1 MYRVLKFG
9 GSSVADATHISQV
22 LDIVEAELP
31 KGQVVLVASAISG
44 ATDALLGGNQEALA
58 ALENR
63 HLKIVQ
69 RLFTG
74 NERNQAADEIR
85 SLFARMRQAP
95 EDERVTFGEIFSTRI
110 IERKLKV
117 DGIRSQWL
125 DSRKLIIKGD
135 RDATRENILAAF
147 SDAQKTVSSTESD
160 KTFSTFSGEKVLVR
174 EVRNSF
180 PLAEIEVFVAPG
192 FICGTKDGGVSTLGR
207 GGSDYSAAIYAA
219 ALKADSLQIWTDV
232 PGIMTANPRQ
242 VPAARTIP
250 EMSYKSALEM
260 AQNGAKVLY
269 APTVA
274 PAMEA
279 GIAIEVRNTFAPNGG
294 KTVISDKA
302 PDTLG
307 LASAKTEDG
316 LVAITLVGSTD
327 RAEAAKSLKAA
338 GIAPRSMEAIERNLR
353 IKVLPEVENPALRA
367 LHRTFFET
375 LPQKEISLFIAG
387 AGAVGKALLELIGR
401 SAETVAARTGK
412 RLKVIGLG
420 RSSGYNIDLKGIT
433 SLETPLQ
440 GDYIDEICSVAPRGS
455 VFVDCTGSETIHQ
468 RYEQLLRR
476 GINIVSSN
484 RRSFAIPYVEYASM
498 HAAARESGAFLRYET
513 TVGSAL
519 PVLDSIA
526 RGTNS
531 CEEVLS
537 LEAVVSCT
545 LNQILGTYGSDGRSF
560 ASLVR
565 AAQDEGLTEADP
577 RADLI
582 GRDALRKLLIL
593 AREAGVQLEEAD
605 VKVEPIIPLSMVDVP
620 LDEFYKGLEAMEPS
634 FREAYLG
641 AAREGCRLLFVASLE
656 KTSGIGQ
663 GTSPDGIGPGGFG
676 PGIGPAGYRSCI
688 CVRQIP
694 ENHPAYHLKGTENA
708 IMIRSSFHPL
718 PIVIEGPGEGALQAA
733 SSILNDILR

>member
-22 LDIVEAELP
+22 LDIVEAQMPL
-31 KGQVVLVASAISG
+31 GQIVLVASAISG
-44 ATDALLGGNQEALA
+44 ATDALLGGDAEALD
-58 ALENR
+58 ALEKR

-74 NERNQAADEIR
+74 SERADASDEIR
-85 SLFARMRQAP
+85 SLFAQMRQAP
-95 EDERVTFGEIFSTRI
+95 EEERVTFGEIFSTRI

-117 DGIRSQWL
+117 DGICTQWM
-125 DSRKLIIKGD
+125 DSRRLIIKGD
-135 RDATRENILAAF
+135 RDATRNNILNAF
-147 SDAQKTVSSTESD
+147 DNVTRREPDISPVEQKRN
-160 KTFSTFSGEKVLVR
+160 VR
-174 EVRNSF
+174 
-180 PLAEIEVFVAPG
+180 VFVAPG
-192 FICGTKDGGVSTLGR
+192 FICGTPEGGVSTLGR

-219 ALKADSLQIWTDV
+219 ALKAESLQIWTDV

-250 EMSYKSALEM
+250 EMSYKSALAM
-260 AQNGAKVLY
+260 AENGAKVLY

-274 PAMEA
+274 PAMEG
-279 GIAIEVRNTFAPNGG
+279 GIAIEVRNTFAPGGG

-307 LASAKTEDG
+307 LASAKTENG
-316 LVAITLVGSTD
+316 QVAITLVGSTD
-327 RAEAAKSLKAA
+327 KAEAAKSLKAA
-338 GIAPRSMEAIERNLR
+338 GVAPKSIEPQDGNLR
-353 IKVLPEVENPALRA
+353 IVVRPEVENPALRA

-375 LPQKEISLFIAG
+375 LPQTEISLFIAG

-401 SAETVAARTGK
+401 SAETVAQRTGK
-412 RLKVIGLG
+412 SLKVIGIG

-433 SLETPLQ
+433 TLETPLQ
-440 GDYIDEICSVAPRGS
+440 GDYVDEICSVAPRGS
-455 VFVDCTGSETIHQ
+455 VFVDCTPSETIHQ

-545 LNQILGTYGSDGRSF
+545 LNQILGQYGSDGRSF

-605 VKVEPIIPLSMVDVP
+605 VKVEPIIPLELVDVP
-620 LDEFYKGLEAMEPS
+620 LEEFYAKLEAMES
-634 FREAYLG
+634 QFREAYLG

-656 KTSGIGQ
+656 KADS
-663 GTSPDGIGPGGFG
+663 
-676 PGIGPAGYRSCI
+676 GYRSCI
-688 CVRQIP
+688 CVKQIP

>member
-1 MYRVLKFG
+1 MPFFCYICKMMYRVLKFG

-22 LDIVEAELP
+22 LDIVEAQMPL
-31 KGQVVLVASAISG
+31 GQIVLVASAISG
-44 ATDALLGGNQEALA
+44 ATDALLGGDADALEAL
-58 ALENR
+58 EKR

-74 NERNQAADEIR
+74 SERADAADEIR
-85 SLFARMRQAP
+85 ALFAQMRQAP
-95 EDERVTFGEIFSTRI
+95 EGERVTFGEIFSTRI

-117 DGIRSQWL
+117 DGIRTQWM

-135 RDATRENILAAF
+135 RNASRNNILNAF
-147 SDAQKTVSSTESD
+147 DNVARRDV
-160 KTFSTFSGEKVLVR
+160 
-174 EVRNSF
+174 
-180 PLAEIEVFVAPG
+180 EVFVAPG
-192 FICGTKDGGVSTLGR
+192 FICGTPEGGVSTLGR

-219 ALKADSLQIWTDV
+219 ALKAESLQIWTDV

-250 EMSYKSALEM
+250 EMSYKSALAM
-260 AQNGAKVLY
+260 AENGAKVLY

-279 GIAIEVRNTFAPNGG
+279 GIAIEVRNTFAPGGG

-307 LASAKTEDG
+307 LASAKTENG
-316 LVAITLVGSTD
+316 QVAITLVGSTD

-338 GIAPRSMEAIERNLR
+338 GVAPKSIEESAGNLR
-353 IKVLPEVENPALRA
+353 IVVRPEVENPALRA

-375 LPQKEISLFIAG
+375 LPQTEISLFIAG

-401 SAETVAARTGK
+401 SAETVAQRTGK
-412 RLKVIGLG
+412 SLKVIGIG

-433 SLETPLQ
+433 TLETPLQ

-455 VFVDCTGSETIHQ
+455 VFVDCTPSETIHQ

-545 LNQILGTYGSDGRSF
+545 LNQILGQYGSDGRSF

-593 AREAGVQLEEAD
+593 SREAGVQLEEAD
-605 VKVEPIIPLSMVDVP
+605 VKVEPIIPLELVDVP
-620 LDEFYKGLEAMEPS
+620 LEEFYAKLEAMEPQ

-656 KTSGIGQ
+656 KA
-663 GTSPDGIGPGGFG
+663 DK
-676 PGIGPAGYRSCI
+676 GYLSCI
-688 CVRQIP
+688 CVKQIP

-718 PIVIEGPGEGALQAA
+718 PIVIECPGEGALQAA

>member
-22 LDIVEAELP
+22 LDIVEAEMP

-44 ATDALLGGNQEALA
+44 ATDILLGGNPEALT

-74 NERNQAADEIR
+74 SERVDAADEIR
-85 SLFARMRQAP
+85 RLFAQMRQSP
-95 EDERVTFGEIFSTRI
+95 QEERVTFGEIFSTRI
-110 IERKLKV
+110 IERKLRV
-117 DGIRSQWL
+117 DGVRSQWL

-135 RDATRENILAAF
+135 RKATRENIRTIFEISPRATL
-147 SDAQKTVSSTESD
+147 
-160 KTFSTFSGEKVLVR
+160 G
-174 EVRNSF
+174 RNDN
-180 PLAEIEVFVAPG
+180 PVQVFVAPG
-192 FICGTKDGGVSTLGR
+192 FICGTPDGGVSTLGR

-279 GIAIEVRNTFAPNGG
+279 GIAIEVRNTVAPSGG

-327 RAEAAKSLKAA
+327 KAEAAKALKAA
-338 GIAPRSMEAIERNLR
+338 GVAPRKMEEQGGNLR
-353 IKVLPEVENPALRA
+353 ILVLPEVENPALRA
-367 LHRTFFET
+367 LHRAFFET
-375 LPQKEISLFIAG
+375 LPQKEVSLFIAG

-401 SAETVAARTGK
+401 SEETVAARTGK

-433 SLETPLQ
+433 STDTPLQ

-531 CEEVLS
+531 CEEVLA

-545 LNQILGTYGSDGRSF
+545 LNQILGQYGSDGRSF
-560 ASLVR
+560 ASLVK

-605 VKVEPIIPLSMVDVP
+605 VKVEPIIPLELVDVP
-620 LDEFYKGLEAMEPS
+620 LEEFYAKLEAMEPS

-656 KTSGIGQ
+656 KS
-663 GTSPDGIGPGGFG
+663 DN
-676 PGIGPAGYRSCI
+676 GYLSCI
-688 CVRQIP
+688 CVKQIP

-718 PIVIEGPGEGALQAA
+718 PIVIEGPGEGAVQAA

>member
-1 MYRVLKFG
+1 M
-9 GSSVADATHISQV
+9 
-22 LDIVEAELP
+22 
-31 KGQVVLVASAISG
+31 
-44 ATDALLGGNQEALA
+44 
-58 ALENR
+58 
-63 HLKIVQ
+63 
-69 RLFTG
+69 
-74 NERNQAADEIR
+74 
-85 SLFARMRQAP
+85 
-95 EDERVTFGEIFSTRI
+95 
-110 IERKLKV
+110 
-117 DGIRSQWL
+117 RSQWL

-135 RDATRENILAAF
+135 REATRENILAAF
-147 SDAQKTVSSTESD
+147 EISQLRPSGSARNDNPVISTERSERRD
-160 KTFSTFSGEKVLVR
+160 PSAVQ
-174 EVRNSF
+174 
-180 PLAEIEVFVAPG
+180 VFVAPG
-192 FICGTKDGGVSTLGR
+192 FICGTPEGGVSTLGR

-279 GIAIEVRNTFAPNGG
+279 GIAIEVRNTFAPAGG

-327 RAEAAKSLKAA
+327 KAEAAKALKAA
-338 GIAPRSMEAIERNLR
+338 GVAPRKMEEQSGNLR
-353 IKVLPEVENPALRA
+353 ILVLPEVENPALRA
-367 LHRTFFET
+367 LHRAFFET
-375 LPQKEISLFIAG
+375 LPQKEVCLFIAG

-401 SAETVAARTGK
+401 SEETVAARTGK

-420 RSSGYNIDLKGIT
+420 RSSGYNIDLKGISST
-433 SLETPLQ
+433 ETPLQ

-531 CEEVLS
+531 CEEVLA

-545 LNQILGTYGSDGRSF
+545 LNQILGQYGSDGRSF
-560 ASLVR
+560 ASLVK

-605 VKVEPIIPLSMVDVP
+605 VKVEPIIPLELVDVP
-620 LDEFYKGLEAMEPS
+620 LEKFYTMLEAMEPS

-656 KTSGIGQ
+656 KTDSG
-663 GTSPDGIGPGGFG
+663 
-676 PGIGPAGYRSCI
+676 YLSCI
-688 CVRQIP
+688 CVKQIP

>member
-44 ATDALLGGNQEALA
+44 ATDTLLGGDEAA
-58 ALENR
+58 MDALEKR

-74 NERNQAADEIR
+74 SERDQAADEIR
-85 SLFARMRQAP
+85 SLFAQMHQAP
-95 EDERVTFGEIFSTRI
+95 EEERVTFGEIFSTRI
-110 IERKLKV
+110 IERKLRV

-125 DSRKLIIKGD
+125 DSRRLIIKGD
-135 RDATRENILAAF
+135 REATRGNIQRAF
-147 SDAQKTVSSTESD
+147 ADTA
-160 KTFSTFSGEKVLVR
+160 
-174 EVRNSF
+174 EVY
-180 PLAEIEVFVAPG
+180 VAPG

-250 EMSYKSALEM
+250 EMSYKTALVM
-260 AQNGAKVLY
+260 ASSGAKVLY

-307 LASAKTEDG
+307 LASAKTDDG
-316 LVAITLVGSTD
+316 MVVITLVGSTD
-327 RAEAAKSLKAA
+327 KAEASKALKSA
-338 GIAPRSMEAIERNLR
+338 GIAPRSIETKDGSLR
-353 IKVLPEVENPALRA
+353 ITLKSEVENPALNA

-375 LPQKEISLFIAG
+375 LPQKEICLFIAG

-401 SAETVAARTGK
+401 SQETVAERTGK
-412 RLKVIGLG
+412 CLKVIGLG
-420 RSSGYNIDLKGIT
+420 RSNGYNIDLKGIT
-433 SLETPLQ
+433 SAETPLE

-455 VFVDCTGSETIHQ
+455 VFVDCTGSETIHL

-593 AREAGVQLEEAD
+593 GREAGVQLEEAD
-605 VKVEPIIPLSMVDVP
+605 VRVEPIIPLSMVDMP
-620 LDEFYKGLEAMEPS
+620 LEEFYKELEAMEPS

-656 KTSGIGQ
+656 KA
-663 GTSPDGIGPGGFG
+663 DDPGNADSV
-676 PGIGPAGYRSCI
+676 IGPAGYHSCI
-688 CVRQIP
+688 CVKRIP

>member
-22 LDIVEAELP
+22 LDIVEAEMP

-44 ATDALLGGNQEALA
+44 ATDILLGGDPEALE

-74 NERNQAADEIR
+74 SERVDAADEIR
-85 SLFARMRQAP
+85 SLFAQMRQAP
-95 EDERVTFGEIFSTRI
+95 QEERVTFGEIFSTRI
-110 IERKLKV
+110 IERKLRV
-117 DGIRSQWL
+117 DGVRSQWL

-135 RDATRENILAAF
+135 RKATRENIRTIFEISPRATL
-147 SDAQKTVSSTESD
+147 
-160 KTFSTFSGEKVLVR
+160 G
-174 EVRNSF
+174 RNDN
-180 PLAEIEVFVAPG
+180 PVQVFVAPG
-192 FICGTKDGGVSTLGR
+192 FICGTPEGGVSTLGR

-279 GIAIEVRNTFAPNGG
+279 GIAIEVRNTFAPAGG

-327 RAEAAKSLKAA
+327 KAEAAKALKAA
-338 GIAPRSMEAIERNLR
+338 GVAPRKMEEQGGNLC
-353 IKVLPEVENPALRA
+353 ILVLPEVENPALRA
-367 LHRTFFET
+367 LHRAFFET
-375 LPQKEISLFIAG
+375 LPQKEVSLFIAG
-387 AGAVGKALLELIGR
+387 VGAVGKALLELIGR

-433 SLETPLQ
+433 STETPLQ

-531 CEEVLS
+531 CEEVLA

-545 LNQILGTYGSDGRSF
+545 LNQILGQYGSDGRSF
-560 ASLVR
+560 ASLVK

-605 VKVEPIIPLSMVDVP
+605 VKVEPIIPLNLVDVP
-620 LDEFYKGLEAMEPS
+620 LETFYAKLEAMEPS

-656 KTSGIGQ
+656 KSESGYN
-663 GTSPDGIGPGGFG
+663 S
-676 PGIGPAGYRSCI
+676 SI
-688 CVRQIP
+688 CVKQIP

>member
-1 MYRVLKFG
+1 
-9 GSSVADATHISQV
+9 
-22 LDIVEAELP
+22 
-31 KGQVVLVASAISG
+31 
-44 ATDALLGGNQEALA
+44 
-58 ALENR
+58 
-63 HLKIVQ
+63 
-69 RLFTG
+69 
-74 NERNQAADEIR
+74 
-85 SLFARMRQAP
+85 MRQAP
-95 EDERVTFGEIFSTRI
+95 QEERVTFGEIFSTRI
-110 IERKLKV
+110 IERKLRV
-117 DGIRSQWL
+117 DGVRSQWL

-135 RDATRENILAAF
+135 RKATRDNICTAVTG
-147 SDAQKTVSSTESD
+147 DY
-160 KTFSTFSGEKVLVR
+160 
-174 EVRNSF
+174 
-180 PLAEIEVFVAPG
+180 EVFVAPG
-192 FICGTKDGGVSTLGR
+192 FICGTPEGGVSTLGR

-279 GIAIEVRNTFAPNGG
+279 GIAIEVRNTFAPSGG

-327 RAEAAKSLKAA
+327 KAEAAKALKAA
-338 GIAPRSMEAIERNLR
+338 GVAPRKMEEQGGNLR
-353 IKVLPEVENPALRA
+353 ILVLPEVENPALRA

-375 LPQKEISLFIAG
+375 LPQKEVSLFIAG
-387 AGAVGKALLELIGR
+387 VGAVGKALLELIGR
-401 SAETVAARTGK
+401 SEETVAARTGK

-433 SLETPLQ
+433 STETPLQ

-531 CEEVLS
+531 CEEVLA

-545 LNQILGTYGSDGRSF
+545 LNQILGQYGSDGRSF
-560 ASLVR
+560 ASLVK

-605 VKVEPIIPLSMVDVP
+605 VKVEPIIPLELVDVP
-620 LDEFYKGLEAMEPS
+620 LEEFYAKLEAMEPQ

-656 KTSGIGQ
+656 KA
-663 GTSPDGIGPGGFG
+663 DE
-676 PGIGPAGYRSCI
+676 GYLSCI
-688 CVRQIP
+688 CVKQIP

>member
-1 MYRVLKFG
+1 MMYRVLKFG

-22 LDIVEAELP
+22 LDIVEAQMPL
-31 KGQVVLVASAISG
+31 GQIVLVASAISG
-44 ATDALLGGNQEALA
+44 ATDALLGGDADALEAL
-58 ALENR
+58 EKR

-74 NERNQAADEIR
+74 SERADAADEIR
-85 SLFARMRQAP
+85 ALFAQMRQAP
-95 EDERVTFGEIFSTRI
+95 EGERVTFGEIFSTRI

-117 DGIRSQWL
+117 DGIRTQWM

-135 RDATRENILAAF
+135 RDATRNNILDAF
-147 SDAQKTVSSTESD
+147 EISPRGSSSL
-160 KTFSTFSGEKVLVR
+160 G
-174 EVRNSF
+174 RNDN
-180 PLAEIEVFVAPG
+180 PVQVFVAPG

-250 EMSYKSALEM
+250 EMSYKSALAM
-260 AQNGAKVLY
+260 AENGAKVLY

-279 GIAIEVRNTFAPNGG
+279 GIAIEVRNTFAPGGG

-307 LASAKTEDG
+307 LASAKTENG
-316 LVAITLVGSTD
+316 QVAITLVGSTD

-338 GIAPRSMEAIERNLR
+338 GVAPKSIEESGDNLR
-353 IKVLPEVENPALRA
+353 ITVRPEVENPALRA

-375 LPQKEISLFIAG
+375 LPQTEISLFIAG

-401 SAETVAARTGK
+401 SAETVATRTGK
-412 RLKVIGLG
+412 SLKVIGIG
-420 RSSGYNIDLKGIT
+420 RSSGYNIDQKGIT

-455 VFVDCTGSETIHQ
+455 VFVDCTPSETIHQ

-545 LNQILGTYGSDGRSF
+545 LNQILGQYGSDGRSF

-593 AREAGVQLEEAD
+593 SREAGVQLEEAD
-605 VKVEPIIPLSMVDVP
+605 VKVEPIIPLELVDVP
-620 LDEFYKGLEAMEPS
+620 LEEFYAKLEAMEPQ

-656 KTSGIGQ
+656 KA
-663 GTSPDGIGPGGFG
+663 DK
-676 PGIGPAGYRSCI
+676 GYLSFI
-688 CVRQIP
+688 CVKQIP

>member
-1 MYRVLKFG
+1 MMYRVLKFG

-22 LDIVEAELP
+22 LDIVEAQMPL
-31 KGQVVLVASAISG
+31 GQIVLVASAISG
-44 ATDALLGGNQEALA
+44 ATDALLGGDADVLEAL
-58 ALENR
+58 EKR

-74 NERNQAADEIR
+74 SERADAADEIR
-85 SLFARMRQAP
+85 ALFAQMRQAP
-95 EDERVTFGEIFSTRI
+95 EGERVTFGEIFSTRI

-117 DGIRSQWL
+117 DGIRTQWM

-135 RDATRENILAAF
+135 RNASRNNILNAF
-147 SDAQKTVSSTESD
+147 DNVARRDV
-160 KTFSTFSGEKVLVR
+160 
-174 EVRNSF
+174 
-180 PLAEIEVFVAPG
+180 EVFVAPG
-192 FICGTKDGGVSTLGR
+192 FICGTPEGGVSTLGR

-219 ALKADSLQIWTDV
+219 ALKAESLQIWTDV

-250 EMSYKSALEM
+250 EMSYKSALAM
-260 AQNGAKVLY
+260 AENGAKVLY

-279 GIAIEVRNTFAPNGG
+279 GIAIEVRNTFAPGGG

-307 LASAKTEDG
+307 LASAKTENG
-316 LVAITLVGSTD
+316 QVAITLVGSTD

-338 GIAPRSMEAIERNLR
+338 GVAPKSIEESAGNLR
-353 IKVLPEVENPALRA
+353 IVVRPEVENPALRA

-375 LPQKEISLFIAG
+375 LPQTEISLFIAG

-401 SAETVAARTGK
+401 SAETVATRTGK
-412 RLKVIGLG
+412 SLKVIGIG

-433 SLETPLQ
+433 TLETPLQ

-455 VFVDCTGSETIHQ
+455 VFVDCTPSETIHQ

-545 LNQILGTYGSDGRSF
+545 LNQILGQYGSDGRSF

-593 AREAGVQLEEAD
+593 SREAGVQLEEAD
-605 VKVEPIIPLSMVDVP
+605 VKVEPIIPLELVDVP
-620 LDEFYKGLEAMEPS
+620 LEEFYAKLEAMEPQ

-656 KTSGIGQ
+656 KA
-663 GTSPDGIGPGGFG
+663 DK
-676 PGIGPAGYRSCI
+676 GYLSCI
-688 CVRQIP
+688 CVKQIP

>member
-22 LDIVEAELP
+22 LDIVEAQMPL
-31 KGQVVLVASAISG
+31 GRIVLVASAISG
-44 ATDALLGGNQEALA
+44 ATDALLGGDAEALD
-58 ALENR
+58 ALEKR

-74 NERNQAADEIR
+74 SERADAADEIR
-85 SLFARMRQAP
+85 GLFAQMRQAP
-95 EDERVTFGEIFSTRI
+95 EGERVTFGEIFSTRI

-117 DGIRSQWL
+117 DGICTQWM
-125 DSRKLIIKGD
+125 DSRRLIIKGD
-135 RDATRENILAAF
+135 RDATRNNILNAF
-147 SDAQKTVSSTESD
+147 DNVA
-160 KTFSTFSGEKVLVR
+160 R
-174 EVRNSF
+174 RNV
-180 PLAEIEVFVAPG
+180 EVFVAPG
-192 FICGTKDGGVSTLGR
+192 FICGTPEGGVSTLGR

-219 ALKADSLQIWTDV
+219 ALKAESLQIWTDV

-250 EMSYKSALEM
+250 EMSYKSALAM
-260 AQNGAKVLY
+260 AENGAKVLY

-274 PAMEA
+274 PAMEG
-279 GIAIEVRNTFAPNGG
+279 GIAIEVRNTFAPGGG

-307 LASAKTEDG
+307 LASAKTENG
-316 LVAITLVGSTD
+316 QVAITLVGSTD
-327 RAEAAKSLKAA
+327 KAEAAKSLKAA
-338 GIAPRSMEAIERNLR
+338 GVAPKSIEPQDGNLR
-353 IKVLPEVENPALRA
+353 IVVRPEVENPALRA

-375 LPQKEISLFIAG
+375 LPQTEISLFIAG

-401 SAETVAARTGK
+401 SAETVAQRTGK
-412 RLKVIGLG
+412 SLKVIGIG

-440 GDYIDEICSVAPRGS
+440 GDYVDEICSVAPRGS
-455 VFVDCTGSETIHQ
+455 VFVDCTPSETIHQ

-545 LNQILGTYGSDGRSF
+545 LNQILGQYGSDGRSF

-593 AREAGVQLEEAD
+593 SREAGVQLEEAD
-605 VKVEPIIPLSMVDVP
+605 VKVEPIIPLELVDVP
-620 LDEFYKGLEAMEPS
+620 LEEFYAKLEAMEPQ

-656 KTSGIGQ
+656 KA
-663 GTSPDGIGPGGFG
+663 DK
-676 PGIGPAGYRSCI
+676 GYLSCI
-688 CVRQIP
+688 CVKQIP

>member
-1 MYRVLKFG
+1 MMYRVLKFG

-22 LDIVEAELP
+22 LDIVEAQMPL
-31 KGQVVLVASAISG
+31 GRIVLVASAISG
-44 ATDALLGGNQEALA
+44 ATDALLGGDAEALD
-58 ALENR
+58 ALEKR

-74 NERNQAADEIR
+74 SERADAADEIR
-85 SLFARMRQAP
+85 SLFAQMRQSP

-117 DGIRSQWL
+117 DGICSKWL
-125 DSRKLIIKGD
+125 DSRNLIIKGD
-135 RDATRENILAAF
+135 RAATRNNILYAF
-147 SDAQKTVSSTESD
+147 EISPRGSSSLGRNDNNERRSALAGPRYDNPVISTERSEWRD
-160 KTFSTFSGEKVLVR
+160 PTAVQ
-174 EVRNSF
+174 
-180 PLAEIEVFVAPG
+180 VFVAPG
-192 FICGTKDGGVSTLGR
+192 FICGTPEGGVSTLGR

-219 ALKADSLQIWTDV
+219 ALKAESLQIWTDV

-250 EMSYKSALEM
+250 EMSYKSALAM
-260 AQNGAKVLY
+260 AENGAKVLY

-279 GIAIEVRNTFAPNGG
+279 GIAIEVRNTFAPGGG

-307 LASAKTEDG
+307 LASAKIENG
-316 LVAITLVGSTD
+316 QVAITLVGSTD
-327 RAEAAKSLKAA
+327 KAEAAKSLKAA
-338 GIAPRSMEAIERNLR
+338 GVAPKSIEESGGNLR
-353 IKVLPEVENPALRA
+353 IVVRPEVENPALRA

-375 LPQKEISLFIAG
+375 LPQTEISLFIAG

-401 SAETVAARTGK
+401 SAETVAQRTGK
-412 RLKVIGLG
+412 SLKVIGLG
-420 RSSGYNIDLKGIT
+420 RSSGYNIDLKGLT

-455 VFVDCTGSETIHQ
+455 VFVDCTPSETIHQ

-545 LNQILGTYGSDGRSF
+545 LNQILGQYGSDGRSF

-593 AREAGVQLEEAD
+593 SREAGVQLEEAD
-605 VKVEPIIPLSMVDVP
+605 VIVEPIIPLELVDVP
-620 LDEFYKGLEAMEPS
+620 LEEFYAKLEAMEPL

-641 AAREGCRLLFVASLE
+641 AAREGSRLLFVASLE
-656 KTSGIGQ
+656 KA
-663 GTSPDGIGPGGFG
+663 DK
-676 PGIGPAGYRSCI
+676 GYLSCI
-688 CVRQIP
+688 CVKQIP

>member
-1 MYRVLKFG
+1 MMYRVLKFG

-22 LDIVEAELP
+22 LDIVEAEMP

-44 ATDALLGGNQEALA
+44 ATDTLLGGSPEALTE
-58 ALENR
+58 LENR

-74 NERNQAADEIR
+74 SERVDAADEIR
-85 SLFARMRQAP
+85 SLFAQMRQAP
-95 EDERVTFGEIFSTRI
+95 QEERVTFGEIFSTRI
-110 IERKLKV
+110 IERKLRV
-117 DGIRSQWL
+117 DGVRSQWL

-135 RDATRENILAAF
+135 RKATRDNICTAVTG
-147 SDAQKTVSSTESD
+147 DY
-160 KTFSTFSGEKVLVR
+160 
-174 EVRNSF
+174 
-180 PLAEIEVFVAPG
+180 EVFVAPG
-192 FICGTKDGGVSTLGR
+192 FICGTPEGGVSTLGR

-279 GIAIEVRNTFAPNGG
+279 GIAIEVRNTFAPSGG

-327 RAEAAKSLKAA
+327 KAEAAKALKAA
-338 GIAPRSMEAIERNLR
+338 GVAPRKMEEQGGNLR
-353 IKVLPEVENPALRA
+353 ILVLPEVENPALRA

-375 LPQKEISLFIAG
+375 LPQKEVSLFIAG
-387 AGAVGKALLELIGR
+387 VGAVGKALLELIGR
-401 SAETVAARTGK
+401 SEETVAARTGK

-433 SLETPLQ
+433 STETPLQ

-531 CEEVLS
+531 CEEVLA

-545 LNQILGTYGSDGRSF
+545 LNQILGQYGSDGRSF
-560 ASLVR
+560 ASLVK

-605 VKVEPIIPLSMVDVP
+605 VKVEPIIPLELVDVP
-620 LDEFYKGLEAMEPS
+620 LEEFYAKLEAMEPQ

-656 KTSGIGQ
+656 KA
-663 GTSPDGIGPGGFG
+663 DE
-676 PGIGPAGYRSCI
+676 GYLSCI
-688 CVRQIP
+688 CVKQIP

>member
-44 ATDALLGGNQEALA
+44 ATDTLLGGDKAA
-58 ALENR
+58 MDALEKR

-74 NERNQAADEIR
+74 NEREQAADEIR
-85 SLFARMRQAP
+85 SLFAQMRQAP
-95 EDERVTFGEIFSTRI
+95 EEERVTFGEIFSTRI
-110 IERKLKV
+110 IERKLRV

-125 DSRKLIIKGD
+125 DSRRLIIKGD
-135 RDATRENILAAF
+135 REATRENIQRAV
-147 SDAQKTVSSTESD
+147 VST
-160 KTFSTFSGEKVLVR
+160 T
-174 EVRNSF
+174 
-180 PLAEIEVFVAPG
+180 EVFVAPG

-250 EMSYKSALEM
+250 EMSYKTALEM
-260 AQNGAKVLY
+260 ASSGAKVLY

-307 LASAKTEDG
+307 LASAKTDDG
-316 LVAITLVGSTD
+316 MVVITLVGSTD
-327 RAEAAKSLKAA
+327 KAEASKALKSA
-338 GIAPRSMEAIERNLR
+338 GIAPRSIETKDGSLR
-353 IKVLPEVENPALRA
+353 ITLKSEVENPALNA

-375 LPQKEISLFIAG
+375 LPQKEICLFIAG

-401 SAETVAARTGK
+401 SQETVAERTGK
-412 RLKVIGLG
+412 CLKVIGLG
-420 RSSGYNIDLKGIT
+420 RSNGYNIDLKGIT
-433 SLETPLQ
+433 SAETPLE

-455 VFVDCTGSETIHQ
+455 VFVDCTGSETIHL

-593 AREAGVQLEEAD
+593 GREAGVQLEEAD
-605 VKVEPIIPLSMVDVP
+605 VRVEPIIPLSMVDMP
-620 LDEFYKGLEAMEPS
+620 LEEFYNELEAMEPS

-656 KTSGIGQ
+656 KA
-663 GTSPDGIGPGGFG
+663 DDPGNADSV
-676 PGIGPAGYRSCI
+676 IGPAGYRSCI
-688 CVRQIP
+688 CVKRIP

>member
-1 MYRVLKFG
+1 MMYRVLKFG

-22 LDIVEAELP
+22 LDIVEAQMPL
-31 KGQVVLVASAISG
+31 GQIVLVASAISG
-44 ATDALLGGNQEALA
+44 ATDALLGGDADALEAL
-58 ALENR
+58 EKR

-74 NERNQAADEIR
+74 SERADAADEIR
-85 SLFARMRQAP
+85 ALFAQMRQAP
-95 EDERVTFGEIFSTRI
+95 EGERVTFGEIFSTRI

-117 DGIRSQWL
+117 DGIRTQWM

-135 RDATRENILAAF
+135 RNASRNNILNAF
-147 SDAQKTVSSTESD
+147 DNVARRDV
-160 KTFSTFSGEKVLVR
+160 
-174 EVRNSF
+174 
-180 PLAEIEVFVAPG
+180 EVFVAPG
-192 FICGTKDGGVSTLGR
+192 FICGTPEGGVSTLGR

-219 ALKADSLQIWTDV
+219 ALKAESLQIWTDV

-250 EMSYKSALEM
+250 EMSYKSALAM
-260 AQNGAKVLY
+260 AENGAKVLY

-279 GIAIEVRNTFAPNGG
+279 GIAIEVRNTFAPGGG

-307 LASAKTEDG
+307 LASAKTENG
-316 LVAITLVGSTD
+316 QVAITLVGSTD

-338 GIAPRSMEAIERNLR
+338 GVAPKSIEESAGNLR
-353 IKVLPEVENPALRA
+353 IVVRPEVENPALRA

-375 LPQKEISLFIAG
+375 LPQTEISLFIAG

-401 SAETVAARTGK
+401 SAETVAQRTGK
-412 RLKVIGLG
+412 SLKVIGIG

-455 VFVDCTGSETIHQ
+455 VFVDCTPSETIHQ

-545 LNQILGTYGSDGRSF
+545 LNQILGQYGSDGRSF

-593 AREAGVQLEEAD
+593 SREAGVQLEEAD
-605 VKVEPIIPLSMVDVP
+605 VKVEPIIPLELVDVP
-620 LDEFYKGLEAMEPS
+620 LEEFYAKLEAMEPQ

-656 KTSGIGQ
+656 KA
-663 GTSPDGIGPGGFG
+663 DK
-676 PGIGPAGYRSCI
+676 GYLSCI
-688 CVRQIP
+688 CVKQIP

>member
-1 MYRVLKFG
+1 MMYRVLKFG

-44 ATDALLGGNQEALA
+44 ATDTLLGGSAEALE

-74 NERNQAADEIR
+74 SERVDAADEIR
-85 SLFARMRQAP
+85 GLFAQMRQAP
-95 EDERVTFGEIFSTRI
+95 EEERVTFGEIFSTRI

-125 DSRKLIIKGD
+125 DSRRLIIKGD
-135 RDATRENILAAF
+135 RDATRNNILAAF
-147 SDAQKTVSSTESD
+147 STEKTV
-160 KTFSTFSGEKVLVR
+160 STFSGEKVLVR

-180 PLAEIEVFVAPG
+180 QVFVAPG
-192 FICGTKDGGVSTLGR
+192 FICGTKEGGVSTLGR

-250 EMSYKSALEM
+250 EMSYISALEM

-279 GIAIEVRNTFAPNGG
+279 GIAIEVRNTFAPAGG

-302 PDTLG
+302 PDMLG
-307 LASAKTEDG
+307 LASTKTEDG

-327 RAEAAKSLKAA
+327 ADEASKSLKAA
-338 GIAPRSMEAIERNLR
+338 GIAPRKMEVQGGNLR
-353 IKVLPEVENPALRA
+353 ILVLPEVENPALRA
-367 LHRTFFET
+367 LHRAFFET
-375 LPQKEISLFIAG
+375 LPQKEVSLFIAG
-387 AGAVGKALLELIGR
+387 VGAVGKALLELIGR
-401 SAETVAARTGK
+401 SEETVAARTGK

-420 RSSGYNIDLKGIT
+420 RSGGYNIDLKGISST
-433 SLETPLQ
+433 ETPLQ

-531 CEEVLS
+531 CEEVLA

-545 LNQILGTYGSDGRSF
+545 LNQILGQYGSDGRSF
-560 ASLVR
+560 ASLVK

-605 VKVEPIIPLSMVDVP
+605 VKVEPIIPLELVDVP
-620 LDEFYKGLEAMEPS
+620 LEEFYAKLEAMEPS

-656 KTSGIGQ
+656 KS
-663 GTSPDGIGPGGFG
+663 DK
-676 PGIGPAGYRSCI
+676 GYLSCI
-688 CVRQIP
+688 CVKQIP

>member
-1 MYRVLKFG
+1 MMYRVLKFG

-22 LDIVEAELP
+22 LDIVEAQMPL
-31 KGQVVLVASAISG
+31 GQIVLVASAISG
-44 ATDALLGGNQEALA
+44 ATDALLGGDADALEAL
-58 ALENR
+58 EKR

-74 NERNQAADEIR
+74 SERADAADEIR
-85 SLFARMRQAP
+85 ALFAQMRQAP
-95 EDERVTFGEIFSTRI
+95 EGERVTFGEIFSTRI

-117 DGIRSQWL
+117 DGIRTQWM

-135 RDATRENILAAF
+135 RNATRNNILNAF
-147 SDAQKTVSSTESD
+147 EISPRGSSSLGRND
-160 KTFSTFSGEKVLVR
+160 KNEIRSALAGPR
-174 EVRNSF
+174 YDNEVQ
-180 PLAEIEVFVAPG
+180 VFVAPG
-192 FICGTKDGGVSTLGR
+192 FICGTPEGGVSTLGR

-219 ALKADSLQIWTDV
+219 ALKAESLQIWTDV

-250 EMSYKSALEM
+250 EMSYKSALAM
-260 AQNGAKVLY
+260 AENGAKVLY

-279 GIAIEVRNTFAPNGG
+279 GIAIEVRNTFAPGGG

-307 LASAKTEDG
+307 LASAKTENG
-316 LVAITLVGSTD
+316 QVAITLVGSTD

-338 GIAPRSMEAIERNLR
+338 GVAPKSIEESAGNLR
-353 IKVLPEVENPALRA
+353 IVVRPEVENPALRA

-375 LPQKEISLFIAG
+375 LPQTEISLFIAG

-401 SAETVAARTGK
+401 SAETVAQRTGK
-412 RLKVIGLG
+412 SLKVIGIG

-433 SLETPLQ
+433 TLETPLQ

-455 VFVDCTGSETIHQ
+455 VFVDCTPSETIHQ

-545 LNQILGTYGSDGRSF
+545 LNQILGQYGSDGRSF

-593 AREAGVQLEEAD
+593 SREAGVQLEEAD
-605 VKVEPIIPLSMVDVP
+605 VKVEPIIPLELVDVP
-620 LDEFYKGLEAMEPS
+620 LEEFYAKLEAMEPQ

-656 KTSGIGQ
+656 KA
-663 GTSPDGIGPGGFG
+663 DK
-676 PGIGPAGYRSCI
+676 GYLSCI
-688 CVRQIP
+688 CVKQIP

>member
-1 MYRVLKFG
+1 MMYRVLKFG

-22 LDIVEAELP
+22 LDIVEAEMP

-44 ATDALLGGNQEALA
+44 ATDTLLSGNPEALA

-74 NERNQAADEIR
+74 SEREQAADEIR
-85 SLFARMRQAP
+85 SLFAQMRQAP

-117 DGIRSQWL
+117 DGIRTQWL
-125 DSRKLIIKGD
+125 DSRRLIIKGD
-135 RDATRENILAAF
+135 RDATRKNIRDAVTGSGEILSAA
-147 SDAQKTVSSTESD
+147 SGLGMTGLSSRPNEVRGEISSTD
-160 KTFSTFSGEKVLVR
+160 
-174 EVRNSF
+174 
-180 PLAEIEVFVAPG
+180 VFVAPG
-192 FICGTKDGGVSTLGR
+192 FICGTKNGGVSTLGR

-219 ALKADSLQIWTDV
+219 ALNAASLQIWTDV

-279 GIAIEVRNTFAPNGG
+279 GIAIEVRNTFAPAGG

-302 PDTLG
+302 PDMLG

-327 RAEAAKSLKAA
+327 KAEASKALKAA
-338 GIAPRSMEAIERNLR
+338 GIAPRSMEVKDGSLR
-353 IKVLPEVENPALRA
+353 IILQPEVENPALRA

-375 LPQKEISLFIAG
+375 LPQKEVCLFIAG

-401 SAETVAARTGK
+401 SSETVAARTGK
-412 RLKVIGLG
+412 CLKVIGLG

-433 SLETPLQ
+433 TLDTPLQ

-545 LNQILGTYGSDGRSF
+545 LNQILGQYGSDGRSF
-560 ASLVR
+560 ASLVK

-605 VKVEPIIPLSMVDVP
+605 VKVEPIIPLDLVDVP
-620 LDEFYKGLEAMEPS
+620 LEEFYAKLEAMEPS

-656 KTSGIGQ
+656 KS
-663 GTSPDGIGPGGFG
+663 DK
-676 PGIGPAGYRSCI
+676 GYLSCI
-688 CVRQIP
+688 CVKQIP